1 MKVSDFIDYFIHPNH
16 FTAPDKLRRAR
27 LFVRACLLTSLFSN
41 AYVWLS
47 VYFEYEKGVQF
58 MIFNVV
64 GFILLALLSKTK
76 IPISILGNIYVA
88 VGAVAVYV
96 LTYFSGGIW
105 SAIYPWI
112 ISVPVLALLVVNRI
126 SGLAWG
132 GISYLVMQWFGML
145 ALNGEQ
151 LPVEYNPEMKTAW
164 FVSVLPGLLL
174 IVLFIAYVFEDIQR
188 RALSELEKKNKIL
201 EEQKETISVQ
211 SVDLR
216 KHIEDK
222 EYIIRILAHD
232 LKNPLSNITSLIHLM
247 ATEEDP
253 ELRDK
258 YVDMISQSSE
268 KSQHLINSVLEMELT
283 DQENLKINWEEI
295 DLKEMLRDMVEQ
307 MEIRAHKKEIELIL
321 EDSNIQHATVKGD
334 RTYMPL
340 IFENFISNALKFSE
354 YNTQVRIFIENQEGK
369 VQVKITDQGPG
380 IKEEERQNLFKKFS
394 KLSARPTDGES
405 SSGLGLSL
413 VKRYAELLQGR
424 VWYEGEFG
432 VGSTFG
438 VEFPL
443 ISNQ

>member
-1 MKVSDFIDYFIHPNH
+1 MKVSALIDFFIHPDY
-16 FTAPDKLRRAR
+16 FLAPDKLRRVR

-47 VYFEYEKGVQF
+47 VYFEYERGVQL

-64 GFILLALLSKTK
+64 GFLLLPLLSKTK
-76 IPISILGNIYVA
+76 IPINILGNLYVLI
-88 VGAVAVYV
+88 GAVAVFI

-112 ISVPVLALLVVNRI
+112 VSIPVLAILVVNRT

-132 GISYLVMQWFGML
+132 GISYMAMQWFGMV
-145 ALNGEQ
+145 ALQGEQ

-174 IVLFIAYVFEDIQR
+174 IILFVAYVFESIQR
-188 RALSELEKKNKIL
+188 KALTELEEKNKIL
-201 EEQKETISVQ
+201 NDQKETISVQ
-211 SVDLR
+211 SADLR
-216 KHIEDK
+216 KHIEEK

-247 ATEEDP
+247 ATEEDT
-253 ELRDK
+253 EMRNR
-258 YVDMISQSSE
+258 YVEMISQSSE
-268 KSQHLINSVLEMELT
+268 KSQHLINSVLEMELS
-283 DQENLKINWEEI
+283 DQNNLKVNWEDV
-295 DLKEMLRDMVEQ
+295 DLKEMLKEMIEE
-307 MEIRAHKKEIELIL
+307 MGMRAHKKEIELVL
-321 EDSNIQHATVKGD
+321 EDNCIQHAIVKGD
-334 RTYMPL
+334 RTYLPL

-354 YNTQVRIFIENQEGK
+354 YNTKVRIFIENQEDCI
-369 VQVKITDQGPG
+369 QVKVSDQGPG
-380 IKEEERQNLFKKFS
+380 IKEEERENLFKKFT

-438 VEFPL
+438 VEFPVL
-443 ISNQ
+443 K

>member
-1 MKVSDFIDYFIHPNH
+1 MKVSALIDYFIHPH
-16 FTAPDKLRRAR
+16 YFLVPDKLRRAR

-47 VYFEYEKGVQF
+47 MYFEFDKGVDL

-64 GFILLALLSKTK
+64 GFLFLPLLSKTK
-76 IPISILGNIYVA
+76 IPINVLGNLYVLI
-88 VGAVAVYV
+88 GALAVYI

-105 SAIYPWI
+105 SAVYPWI
-112 ISVPVLALLVVNRI
+112 VSIPVLALLVVNRV

-132 GISYLVMQWFGML
+132 GISYLAMQWFGMV

-151 LPVEYNPEMKTAW
+151 LPIEYNPEMKTAW

-174 IVLFIAYVFEDIQR
+174 IVLFIAYVFESIQR
-188 RALSELEKKNKIL
+188 KALKEVEEKNTVL
-201 EEQKETISVQ
+201 NEQKEIISVQ
-211 SVDLR
+211 SADLR
-216 KHIEDK
+216 KHIEEK

-247 ATEEDP
+247 AIEENP
-253 ELRDK
+253 EMREK

-268 KSQHLINSVLEMELT
+268 KSQHLINSVLEMELS
-283 DQENLKINWEEI
+283 DQENLKINWEDV
-295 DLKEMLRDMVEQ
+295 DLKEMLREMVGQ
-307 MEIRAHKKEIELIL
+307 MEISANKKEIQLVL
-321 EDSNIQHATVKGD
+321 EDNLDNATVKGD

-354 YNTQVRIFIENQEGK
+354 YNTQVRIFIESQANYI
-369 VQVKITDQGPG
+369 QVKVSDQGPG
-380 IKEEERQNLFKKFS
+380 IRIEEQVNLFKKFS

-413 VKRYAELLQGR
+413 VKRYAELLNGR

-438 VEFPL
+438 VEFL
-443 ISNQ
+443 VVDS